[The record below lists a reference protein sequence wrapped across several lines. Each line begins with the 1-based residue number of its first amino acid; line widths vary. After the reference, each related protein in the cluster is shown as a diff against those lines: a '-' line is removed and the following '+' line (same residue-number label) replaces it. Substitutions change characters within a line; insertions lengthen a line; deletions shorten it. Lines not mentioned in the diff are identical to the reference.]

1 MPSVMPEGQPAPR
14 DGSLP
19 ERARSEL
26 PLRPL
31 GIYIHVP
38 FCTTRCG
45 YCDFNTYIAA
55 ELGSEP
61 GASRAGY
68 VDAAI
73 HELGLAARALGPDAP
88 AVSTIFVGGGKPPVL
103 PPNDLGRLIEAVGD
117 SYRLETND
125 TATTETNPE

>member
-1 MPSVMPEGQPAPR
+1 MPEGQPAPR

-19 ERARSEL
+19 EQALSEL
-26 PLRPL
+26 SLRPL

-45 YCDFNTYIAA
+45 YCDFNTYTAA

-68 VDAAI
+68 IDAAI
-73 HELGLAARALGPDAP
+73 HELELAARVLGPDAP
-88 AVSTIFVGGGKPPVL
+88 AVSTIFIGGGTPTVL
-103 PPNDLGRLIEAVGD
+103 PPDDLGRLIIAVRNHVRACARCRGD
-117 SYRLETND
+117 DRVQ
-125 TATTETNPE
+125 PGVR